1 MHGSFPWEGISCVA
15 IPVTFTSQCWAA
27 EVAAGRYGAL
37 LMTHIYLAA
46 HHEISGRPHLAPV
59 PRVAGWPGPARR
71 AYYRTGARGHPRSRL
86 HAPALRGER
95 RPGCTVRA
103 PGGPGVRTG
112 AGSGPGLAAPA
123 AAGQVQGAL
132 AVRDPRGEHG
142 CVRPCWRAGERSGRS
157 RCDVFAACIA
167 PKVIR
172 AARPPC
178 GEGIAADRG
187 PASCPVAARLNQPGM
202 AAVSLCVTARLR
214 TVTLGDETPFAG
226 SVVP

>member
-1 MHGSFPWEGISCVA
+1 
-15 IPVTFTSQCWAA
+15 
-27 EVAAGRYGAL
+27 
-37 LMTHIYLAA
+37 MTNIYLAA
-46 HHEISGRPHLAPV
+46 HHEISARPHLAL
-59 PRVAGWPGPARR
+59 RAAGTGLAGACSPSLLPHRR
-71 AYYRTGARGHPRSRL
+71 RGHLDRGYMLPLCGRNGDLVARYARPEDLVSGHVLDLVPAPQPRQR
-86 HAPALRGER
+86 PDKCRALWPSEI
-95 RPGCTVRA
+95 
-103 PGGPGVRTG
+103 
-112 AGSGPGLAAPA
+112 
-123 AAGQVQGAL
+123 
-132 AVRDPRGEHG
+132 RGEHG

-214 TVTLGDETPFAG
+214 TVTLGDKTPFVG
-226 SVVP
+226 RVVR